1 MENSQDIN
9 NLDQRLT
16 KLENLHKYAFLAIGV
31 VFTFLII
38 KELR

>member
-16 KLENLHKYAFLAIGV
+16 KLENLHKYAFLAIGII
-31 VFTFLII
+31 FTYLII
-38 KELR
+38 KNL